1 MVSGLAGAGSRPVS
15 FTLVPLLTKRSLA
28 ALVGAT
34 LYFAAAAAGAQDAF
48 PVGREA
54 PYRSHRVLIVGLAT
68 SAILHADA
76 VCPSEQTLCPLGGG
90 GGVAVAIGRRTS
102 ASREWLIGYDL
113 SVRNARNLFAS
124 ATLQQIRFE
133 YRWVY
138 ASPSSN
144 AEGFV
149 GVGGGVVAY
158 GERFGVTTLGPAI
171 SVSAGG
177 GYYLSPFV
185 TLGFV
190 GRLEA
195 LRFLVPFD
203 TGDGVRR
210 SDGGVATVLL
220 GGYVT
225 ATFRGP

>member
-1 MVSGLAGAGSRPVS
+1 M
-15 FTLVPLLTKRSLA
+15 KRSCA
-28 ALVGAT
+28 ASVGAA
-34 LYFAAAAAGAQDAF
+34 LYFASAAVGAQDMLALS
-48 PVGREA
+48 REA
-54 PYRSHRVLIVGLAT
+54 PYRSHRLLVVGLAT

-76 VCPSEQTLCPLGGG
+76 VCPNDRTLCPLGGG
-90 GGVAVAIGRRTS
+90 GGIAVAIGRRTS

-138 ASPSSN
+138 ASPGSN

-158 GERFGVTTLGPAI
+158 GERFGVTTLGPAL
-171 SVSAGG
+171 SVSVGG
-177 GYYLSPFV
+177 SYYLSPFV
-185 TLGFV
+185 NLGFV

-220 GGYVT
+220 GGYIT

>member
-1 MVSGLAGAGSRPVS
+1 VHPEKKRPC
-15 FTLVPLLTKRSLA
+15 A
-28 ALVGAT
+28 ALLGAA
-34 LYFAAAAAGAQDAF
+34 LCLSAPAGAQ
-48 PVGREA
+48 PVLSGDHEV
-54 PYRSHRVLIVGLAT
+54 PYRAHRILTVGLAT

-76 VCPSEQTLCPLGGG
+76 VCPNEQTLCPLGGG
-90 GGVAVAIGRRTS
+90 GGIAVAIGRRTS
-102 ASREWLIGYDL
+102 ASQEWLIGYEI

-133 YRWVY
+133 HRWVA
-138 ASPSSN
+138 ASPASN
-144 AEGFV
+144 AEAFV

-158 GERFGVTTLGPAI
+158 GERFGVTTLGPAV
-171 SVSAGG
+171 SVAVGG
-177 GYYLSPFV
+177 SYYLSPFV
-185 TLGFV
+185 SLGFV

-220 GGYVT
+220 GGYFT
-225 ATFRGP
+225 GTFRGP

>member
-1 MVSGLAGAGSRPVS
+1 MKKRPC
-15 FTLVPLLTKRSLA
+15 A
-28 ALVGAT
+28 ALLGAI
-34 LYFAAAAAGAQDAF
+34 LCSASAPVDAQDMLS
-48 PVGREA
+48 PSREA
-54 PYRSHRVLIVGLAT
+54 PYRAHRLLSVGLAT

-76 VCPSEQTLCPLGGG
+76 VCPNDQTLCPLGGG
-90 GGVAVAIGRRTS
+90 GGIAVAVGRRTS
-102 ASREWLIGYDL
+102 ASREWLVGYDV

-133 YRWVY
+133 HRWVA
-138 ASPSSN
+138 ASPGSN
-144 AEGFV
+144 AEAFV

-158 GERFGVTTLGPAI
+158 GERFGVTTLGPAL
-171 SVSAGG
+171 SLSAGG
-177 GYYLSPFV
+177 SYYLSPFV

-220 GGYVT
+220 SGYVT

>member
-1 MVSGLAGAGSRPVS
+1 VKKRPC
-15 FTLVPLLTKRSLA
+15 A
-28 ALVGAT
+28 ALLGAILFT
-34 LYFAAAAAGAQDAF
+34 ASAPVDAQDMLS
-48 PVGREA
+48 PSREA
-54 PYRSHRVLIVGLAT
+54 PYRAHRVLSVGLAT

-76 VCPSEQTLCPLGGG
+76 VCPNDQTLCPLGGG
-90 GGVAVAIGRRTS
+90 GGIAVAVGRRTS
-102 ASREWLIGYDL
+102 ASREWLVGYDV

-133 YRWVY
+133 HRWVV
-138 ASPSSN
+138 ASPGSN
-144 AEGFV
+144 AEAFV
-149 GVGGGVVAY
+149 GMGGGVVAY
-158 GERFGVTTLGPAI
+158 GERFGVTTLGPAL
-171 SVSAGG
+171 SVSTGG
-177 GYYLSPFV
+177 SYYLSPFV

-220 GGYVT
+220 SGYIT
-225 ATFRGP
+225 ATFLGP

>member
-1 MVSGLAGAGSRPVS
+1 MHPTTNQRCA
-15 FTLVPLLTKRSLA
+15 LLLG
-28 ALVGAT
+28 GAT
-34 LYFAAAAAGAQDAF
+34 LLGAAPSIAQDA
-48 PVGREA
+48 PPANREA
-54 PYRSHRVLIVGLAT
+54 PYRSHRLLVVGFAT

-76 VCPSEQTLCPLGGG
+76 VCPNDLALCPLGGG
-90 GGVAVAIGRRTS
+90 GGIAVAIGRRTS

-124 ATLQQIRFE
+124 ATLQQVRFE

-138 ASPSSN
+138 ASPGSN
-144 AEGFV
+144 AEAFLGL
-149 GVGGGVVAY
+149 GGGVVAY

-171 SVSAGG
+171 SASLGG
-177 GYYLSPFV
+177 SYYLSPFV
-185 TLGFV
+185 NLGFV

-210 SDGGVATVLL
+210 SDGGIATVLL

>member
-1 MVSGLAGAGSRPVS
+1 VQPTTKAYLPALLVASLLRASSAYGQNMLA
-15 FTLVPLLTKRSLA
+15 L
-28 ALVGAT
+28 
-34 LYFAAAAAGAQDAF
+34 D
-48 PVGREA
+48 REA
-54 PYRSHRVLIVGLAT
+54 PYRPHRLLVVGVAT
-68 SAILHADA
+68 SAILHADS
-76 VCPSEQTLCPLGGG
+76 VCPNDQTLCPLGGG
-90 GGVAVAIGRRTS
+90 GGIAVAVGRRTS

-133 YRWVY
+133 FRWVF
-138 ASPSSN
+138 ASPGSN
-144 AEGFV
+144 AEAFV
-149 GVGGGVVAY
+149 GLGGGVVAY

-171 SVSAGG
+171 SASVGG
-177 GYYLSPFV
+177 SYYLSPFV
-185 TLGFV
+185 NLGFV

-210 SDGGVATVLL
+210 SDGGIATVLL
-220 GGYVT
+220 GGYAT

>member
-1 MVSGLAGAGSRPVS
+1 MLPATKPFIPTLLLASLLLASSAAGQDM
-15 FTLVPLLTKRSLA
+15 LA
-28 ALVGAT
+28 A
-34 LYFAAAAAGAQDAF
+34 D
-48 PVGREA
+48 REA
-54 PYRSHRVLIVGLAT
+54 PYRPHRILVVGVAT

-76 VCPSEQTLCPLGGG
+76 VCPNDQTLCPLGGG
-90 GGVAVAIGRRTS
+90 GGIAVAVGRRIS
-102 ASREWLIGYDL
+102 ASREWLVGYDL

-124 ATLQQIRFE
+124 ATLQQVRFE
-133 YRWVY
+133 HRWVF
-138 ASPSSN
+138 ASPGSN
-144 AEGFV
+144 AEAFV

-158 GERFGVTTLGPAI
+158 GERFGVTTLGPAL
-171 SVSAGG
+171 SVSVGG
-177 GYYLSPFV
+177 SYYLSPFV
-185 TLGFV
+185 NLGFV

-220 GGYVT
+220 GGYAT